1 MKSFLIIGLGRFGA
15 SLAVELCAQGHE
27 VLAVDIQP
35 ERVQAVADQV
45 THCVVG
51 DARDPE
57 VLRSLGARNFDCAV
71 AAASADVGVSA
82 LIVLNLKELGVAR
95 VVGDQHGPPQGAG
108 ENRGRSGDLPG
119 TRDGHP
125 AGAEPGQR

>member
-1 MKSFLIIGLGRFGA
+1 M
-15 SLAVELCAQGHE
+15 
-27 VLAVDIQP
+27 
-35 ERVQAVADQV
+35 

-95 VVGDQHGPPQGAG
+95 VVGKANSMVHRKVLEKIGPIW
-108 ENRGRSGDLPG
+108 
-119 TRDGHP
+119 
-125 AGAEPGQR
+125 

>member
-82 LIVLNLKELGVAR
+82 LIVLNLKELGSPAWWAR
-95 VVGDQHGPPQGAG
+95 RTAWSTARCWRKSGPIW
-108 ENRGRSGDLPG
+108 
-119 TRDGHP
+119 
-125 AGAEPGQR
+125 

>member
-51 DARDPE
+51 DAR
-57 VLRSLGARNFDCAV
+57 
-71 AAASADVGVSA
+71 
-82 LIVLNLKELGVAR
+82 
-95 VVGDQHGPPQGAG
+95 
-108 ENRGRSGDLPG
+108 
-119 TRDGHP
+119 
-125 AGAEPGQR
+125 EPGGAAKPGGSEF